1 MSNVVVAMFLTLDGV
16 MEDPGGGEGFQHGGW
31 QLPFFD
37 PDMATGVRDGLFA
50 AGALL
55 LGRVTYEQSAA
66 AWASITDEEGFAER
80 MNTMPKYV
88 ASTTLREPLAWNATL
103 LDGDVPAAVAKLK
116 QQPGGD
122 LLVQGSGTLVRT
134 LMQCNLIDAYQ
145 LWVHPVVLGSGKR
158 LFANGVAPTSLQL
171 VDTKTTSA
179 GVVALTY
186 QTAGTATEE

>member
-16 MEDPGGGEGFQHGGW
+16 MEDPSGSEGFQHGGW

-55 LGRVTYEQSAA
+55 LGRVTYEQFAA
-66 AWASITDEEGFAER
+66 AWASMPDEEGFAER

-103 LDGDVPAAVAKLK
+103 LDGDMPAAVAKLK

-134 LMQCNLIDAYQ
+134 LMQRNLIDAYQ

>member
-1 MSNVVVAMFLTLDGV
+1 MSNVVVATFLTLDGV
-16 MEDPGGGEGFQHGGW
+16 MEDPGGSEGFEHGGW
-31 QLPFFD
+31 QLPFVD
-37 PDMATGVRDGLFA
+37 QDVADGVRDGLFA

-55 LGRVTYEQSAA
+55 LGRVTYEQFAT
-66 AWASITDEEGFAER
+66 AWPSMTDEDGFAER
-80 MNTMPKYV
+80 MNALPKYV

-103 LDGDVPAAVAKLK
+103 LDSDVPAAVAKLK

-134 LMQCNLIDAYQ
+134 LMQRNLIDAYQ

-158 LFANGVAPTSLQL
+158 LFADGVAPTSLQL

-179 GVVALTY
+179 GVVVLSY
-186 QTAGTATEE
+186 QTAATAEEG